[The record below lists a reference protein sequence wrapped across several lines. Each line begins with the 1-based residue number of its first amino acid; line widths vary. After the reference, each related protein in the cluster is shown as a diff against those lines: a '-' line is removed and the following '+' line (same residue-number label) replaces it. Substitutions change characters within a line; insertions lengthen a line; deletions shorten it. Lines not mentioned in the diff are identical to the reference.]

1 MNRLIIPGRLPGMND
16 ILKAPKGNRFRAN
29 QIKREAETKIAWC
42 IKQQLRG
49 VQIQG
54 KVTLRYTWHEPN
66 RRRDLDNIASG
77 HKYVQDAL
85 VRAGVLAGDGWRHI
99 VGFSDAFEVD
109 KVSPRVEVTIEE
121 VQDGKT

>member
-1 MNRLIIPGRLPGMND
+1 MTRLIIPGRLPGLNEL
-16 ILKAPKGNRFRAN
+16 LKAPKGNRFRAA

-42 IKQQLRG
+42 ILQQLRG
-49 VQIQG
+49 VQIAG
-54 KVTLRYTWHEPN
+54 KVTLHYTWVEPN

-109 KVSPRVEVTIEE
+109 KDNPRVEVTIEE
-121 VQDGKT
+121 VAE